1 MSYNFYVLEGK
12 KLINYKP
19 TEKHYQRALVKFGE
33 TFAENP
39 EYLEKNKDK
48 MLFLLIKIMGK
59 EKRDIKK
66 RYKKQE
72 NDFVYGMFAI
82 LQVVENLVSEYTPRE
97 FMRLFPIQ
105 KDYDGE
111 KYGVKDYF
119 YCMDY
124 INRIGIDKPIGEK
137 ASEFLMEY
145 WNWDI
150 NHYMVTWMSV
160 VSAMDIIQ
168 TGRDSMMDFFEENGL
183 HFRTMHQEGV
193 YMVDD
198 ETGERFE
205 IKKPK
210 SHMRKL
216 FTVV

>member
-1 MSYNFYVLEGK
+1 MSYDFYVVEGK
-12 KLINYKP
+12 KFIDYKP
-19 TEKHYQRALVKFGE
+19 RKEHYQRALVKFGE

-59 EKRDIKK
+59 EKRDI
-66 RYKKQE
+66 RKQE

-82 LQVVENLVSEYTPRE
+82 LQMVENLVSECTPRE

-137 ASEFLMEY
+137 ASEFLIEY

-210 SHMRKL
+210 SPMRKI

>member
-19 TEKHYQRALVKFGE
+19 TAEHYQRALVKFGE

-59 EKRDIKK
+59 EKRDI
-66 RYKKQE
+66 RKQE

-111 KYGVKDYF
+111 KYDVKDYF
-119 YCMDY
+119 SCMEY
-124 INRIGIDKPIGEK
+124 IRKIGIDTPIGEN

-145 WNWDI
+145 WNRDI
-150 NHYMVTWMSV
+150 DLYIYKWIDI
-160 VSAMDIIQ
+160 VSAMDILQ
-168 TGRDSMMDFFEENGL
+168 TGRDHMLDFFEENGL

-210 SHMRKL
+210 SPMRKL

>member
-59 EKRDIKK
+59 EKRDI
-66 RYKKQE
+66 RKQE

-82 LQVVENLVSEYTPRE
+82 LQMVENLVSECTPRE

-137 ASEFLMEY
+137 ASEFLIEY

-210 SHMRKL
+210 SPMRKI